1 MSKLTDVTDA
11 QIKDLLAS
19 KGKQASNEMIQ
30 AIREFVTNV
39 GGLANAKKALDS
51 LAEIRKA
58 A

>member
-1 MSKLTDVTDA
+1 MSQLTNVTDA
-11 QIKDLLAS
+11 QIRELLAS
-19 KGKQASNEMIQ
+19 EGKLASNDMIQ

-51 LAEIRKA
+51 LAEIPKA